1 MPAIGSISINDAKAT
16 PVAHVFDPVTT
27 NGSAGRLANR
37 AASIPSGF
45 ETLTLELR
53 EPASVNGAYR
63 LLGKMSF
70 PTVAAVDGTDKV
82 VRNDSATIEVNFSQ
96 QSTAQDRKDRVKLIS
111 NLFAHATIVAM
122 AEKVEPLY

>member
-1 MPAIGSISINDAKAT
+1 MPAIAAISISDAKTT

-37 AASIPSGF
+37 VASIPSGF
-45 ETLTLELR
+45 ETLSLEVR
-53 EPASVNGAYR
+53 EPASATGAYR

-70 PTVAAVDGTDKV
+70 PTVAAVEGVDTV
-82 VRNDSATIEVNFSQ
+82 VRNDSATFELNFSQ
-96 QSTAQDRKDRVKLIS
+96 QSTAQDRKDRVKLLS
-111 NLFAHATIVAM
+111 NLFAHATVVAM